1 MIKHIHLNLI
11 KEEEIVSS
19 SRVRTQA
26 IAPIVLMIITI
37 STLGWWFLLFMQYAG
52 TKKLNDH
59 LNQIQE
65 QLQPEYKQAL
75 ALNTE
80 IKSVTA
86 LIAQL
91 SAYKNSKLFYGK
103 TFQQI
108 PRHVLPNIQF
118 TKFELLK
125 PVRPLLEKDKE
136 SAGPTNKT
144 ESATFVITGRTSGVN
159 AFDAVDHLLSDL
171 KKGTFTN
178 LIQSAHIPKGS
189 LRQDMKT
196 KKELGEFL
204 LFELEC
210 NCTPRRFE

>member
-1 MIKHIHLNLI
+1 MSKHIHLNLI
-11 KEEEIVSS
+11 KEKEILSS
-19 SRVRTQA
+19 SPVRTQV
-26 IAPIVLMIITI
+26 IAPIILAIITAC
-37 STLGWWFLLFMQYAG
+37 TLGWWFLLFMQYTG

-65 QLQPEYKQAL
+65 QLQPEYKQVL
-75 ALNTE
+75 ALNTKE
-80 IKSVTA
+80 KNVTA

-108 PRHVLPNIQF
+108 PQHVLPNIQF
-118 TKFELLK
+118 TKLELLQ
-125 PVRPLLEKDKE
+125 PARPLLEKDKE

-144 ESATFVITGRTSGVN
+144 ESATFVITGRTSGAN
-159 AFDAVDHLLSDL
+159 AFDAVDQLLSDL
-171 KKGTFTN
+171 KKGKFTN

-196 KKELGEFL
+196 KKDESEFL
-204 LFELEC
+204 RFELKC